1 MQDTKNFLYNS
12 FKDIFDEL
20 QIDQQPELR
29 VTNFEGFDMQLNNL
43 LRIKD
48 DSTKS
53 KLLEKIKSIEDH
65 EWIEVIEVTNN
76 GFINLKYSNMYVFQY
91 IRNTSKTFKE
101 VVRTKTPKS
110 YLLDYGGMNIGKAM
124 HVGHIRSLNI
134 GRGIKNLLIAAG
146 HEVVS
151 DIHLGDWGMPV
162 AQILNYCYKKDLDI
176 NSISIHD

>member
-20 QIDQQPELR
+20 QINQLPELR
-29 VTNFEGFDMQLNNL
+29 ITNIKDFDMQLNNL

-76 GFINLKYSNMYVFQY
+76 NWGLLK
-91 IRNTSKTFKE
+91 
-101 VVRTKTPKS
+101 
-110 YLLDYGGMNIGKAM
+110 
-124 HVGHIRSLNI
+124 
-134 GRGIKNLLIAAG
+134 
-146 HEVVS
+146 
-151 DIHLGDWGMPV
+151 
-162 AQILNYCYKKDLDI
+162 
-176 NSISIHD
+176 

>member
-29 VTNFEGFDMQLNNL
+29 ITNFEGFDMQLNNL

-48 DSTKS
+48 DNTKS

-76 GFINLKYSNMYVFQY
+76 GFINLKYSDVYVFQY
-91 IRNTSKTFKE
+91 HSK
-101 VVRTKTPKS
+101 
-110 YLLDYGGMNIGKAM
+110 
-124 HVGHIRSLNI
+124 HIQYI
-134 GRGIKNLLIAAG
+134 
-146 HEVVS
+146 
-151 DIHLGDWGMPV
+151 
-162 AQILNYCYKKDLDI
+162 
-176 NSISIHD
+176 

>member
-12 FKDIFDEL
+12 FKDIFDDL

-65 EWIEVIEVTNN
+65 EWI
-76 GFINLKYSNMYVFQY
+76 
-91 IRNTSKTFKE
+91 
-101 VVRTKTPKS
+101 
-110 YLLDYGGMNIGKAM
+110 
-124 HVGHIRSLNI
+124 
-134 GRGIKNLLIAAG
+134 
-146 HEVVS
+146 
-151 DIHLGDWGMPV
+151 
-162 AQILNYCYKKDLDI
+162 
-176 NSISIHD
+176 